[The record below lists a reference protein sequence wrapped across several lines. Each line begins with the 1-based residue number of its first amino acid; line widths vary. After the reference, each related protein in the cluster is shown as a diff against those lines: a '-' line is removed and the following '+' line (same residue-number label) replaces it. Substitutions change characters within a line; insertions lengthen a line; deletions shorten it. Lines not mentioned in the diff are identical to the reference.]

1 MSAKARILTAV
12 AVLGFFVFSAE
23 WAITRNFD
31 IDVVGYD
38 VKIHDGT
45 DWLVAYLEFRNGTPF
60 IAREVVIHT
69 RHFDGESWLDW
80 LHGTSAEDALPGEIR
95 QVRWVY
101 STRANPEQ
109 YLGLVAEQSGLSN
122 SDLPPMQF
130 EVKLR
135 WTIFGMF
142 RRSASRVINL

>member
-1 MSAKARILTAV
+1 MKRSVLIAI
-12 AVLGFFVFSAE
+12 AVLGLFVFSVE

-38 VKIHDGT
+38 LKIHDGT
-45 DWLVAYLEFRNGTPF
+45 DWIVAYLEFRNGTPF

-80 LHGTSAEDALPGEIR
+80 LHGTSAEDVEPGEIR

-101 STRANPEQ
+101 STRANPEG
-109 YLGLVAEQSGLSN
+109 YLVLVEKSSGELVGLEPLKV
-122 SDLPPMQF
+122 

-142 RRSASRVINL
+142 RRSASRVISL